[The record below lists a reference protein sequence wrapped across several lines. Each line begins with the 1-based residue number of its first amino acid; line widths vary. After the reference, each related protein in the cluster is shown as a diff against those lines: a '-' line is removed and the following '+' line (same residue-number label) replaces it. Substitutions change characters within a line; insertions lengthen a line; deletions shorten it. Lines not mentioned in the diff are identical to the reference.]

1 MNKALKIIAV
11 EIIIFLLLFPLGF
24 GADMLLFANFPKD
37 TDTAGHP
44 VPVFTFM
51 LPVFGAVIMA
61 VIDLIM
67 LVILVIKRIKKS
79 REKRND
85 DRS

>member
-24 GADMLLFANFPKD
+24 GADMLFFANFPKD

-44 VPVFTFM
+44 VPVFTIM
-51 LPVFGAVIMA
+51 VPLFGAVIMGVLDIILA
-61 VIDLIM
+61 VIKI
-67 LVILVIKRIKKS
+67 IKKLKKN
-79 REKRND
+79 RAERFGKP
-85 DRS
+85 